1 MQVDLANKMTECM
14 KLQSLNQTKKSHQN
28 TPNPSKAKFFL
39 KALPVALPTTI
50 LQNLSFLCYCT
61 SRRKT
66 CNRTFSLQDSANM
79 VKMHYKWEEKELLA
93 KFHHS
98 FLGNRRAKQLIQHRS
113 GLFKEATGSISRR
126 NVFWF
131 RTPLK

>member
-1 MQVDLANKMTECM
+1 MQVDLANKMTEHM
-14 KLQSLNQTKKSHQN
+14 KSQSLKQTKKSHQN
-28 TPNPSKAKFFL
+28 TPNPSKTKLFL
-39 KALPVALPTTI
+39 KALPVVLPTTI
-50 LQNLSFLCYCT
+50 FQNLSFLCYCT

-66 CNRTFSLQDSANM
+66 CNRTFSLQDTTSM
-79 VKMHYKWEEKELLA
+79 VKMHYKWEEKELLV

-113 GLFKEATGSISRR
+113 GLFKEVRGSISRR

-131 RTPLK
+131 RKPLK